1 MIRELQNLNGLQLTK
16 VFINLNNYIRR
27 DCDVSK
33 SICKPNAATKSVLQ
47 STNDQSTISTAT
59 AEGEIV
65 TLPIFALVRL
75 NCDCDTANITI
86 VIGGQVVTA
95 QNLAVDA
102 FLILALVDKMNIDLV
117 PESNVDETITDIQ
130 GLFVSYMRNRTKDNL
145 EILLSTIRKMLSE
158 LYMTCNSDEKEIFK
172 KHLETLQNIAQPNII

>member
-1 MIRELQNLNGLQLTK
+1 MK
-16 VFINLNNYIRR
+16 KHF
-27 DCDVSK
+27 D
-33 SICKPNAATKSVLQ
+33 
-47 STNDQSTISTAT
+47 
-59 AEGEIV
+59 
-65 TLPIFALVRL
+65 
-75 NCDCDTANITI
+75 
-86 VIGGQVVTA
+86 
-95 QNLAVDA
+95 VDA

-172 KHLETLQNIAQPNII
+172 KHLETLQNISQPNII